1 MNSIL
6 NYFLTKEEQLISLEI
21 QKNFLSEKDEM
32 KPVSSKDIHLI
43 NANLLLTDETNVAF
57 QVHRQLINSLITS
70 YLQTKFFNQ
79 LDELKNVFEM
89 EKITVIDEFIQKHIN
104 EIPEII
110 EELHITFLNSEFSIT
125 NGKLIRKK
133 SKHHLRESGA
143 VYTLMEITNEMV
155 VNTIEKAIQQKVNPK
170 EITCLDFAS
179 GTGRFYFEA
188 IKILKEKHKL
198 SLHQIVCKNLYAI
211 DIDATALSI
220 LRCKAISLFDDINS
234 EIILAL
240 STNIINRNALI
251 PKATLLSDIK
261 NSIDLT
267 NDFKTVFSKGGFDV
281 VFSNPPYCLLKV
293 NKKSNEQQKLNGYY
307 VNLQSKVQN
316 EINFFRTSGVYQYSI
331 EGMLNYYQLSIEMIL
346 RFTKINGQIGIIC
359 PSSLFA
365 DLTSAKIR
373 KHILNSHKLHFIR
386 YYPEASR
393 LFENVSQSTVIFYLQ
408 KNGKTDKIGIEIS
421 DNTFEIDL
429 ETIKNVFPSNFEI
442 PLIDKTGW
450 SILAKLSQHKKVKDI
465 SFIRNRRGELDLTL
479 YKPFITNKNTG
490 WRLVRGNMI
499 SENGVIDKN
508 GEFVEIESFLNKKSE
523 DFKVNDYNKE
533 RLICQQ
539 ISNVDMQKRLKFVF
553 CEKTDILGNSCN
565 YLVSTRKQNDLK
577 KLFFILNSELLNWR
591 FKITSSNNHIN
602 NYELDE
608 LPIVDLD
615 SFELTDFSKNDNVNN
630 DVICKLYG
638 LSKAD
643 TNYILSN
650 NKKKAE
656 TIFEYEH
663 ETV

>member
-1 MNSIL
+1 MSSIL

-21 QKNFLSEKDEM
+21 QKNFLSGKDEM
-32 KPVSSKDIHLI
+32 KPVSAQDIHLI
-43 NANLLLTDETNVAF
+43 NANLLLTDETNIAF
-57 QVHRQLINSLITS
+57 QVHKQLINSLITS
-70 YLQTKFFNQ
+70 YINANFSNQ
-79 LDELKNVFEM
+79 INELKSVFQF
-89 EKITVIDEFIQKHIN
+89 EKIAIIEEISQNNISDIPVIV
-104 EIPEII
+104 
-110 EELHITFLNSEFSIT
+110 EELHISFLNSEFSIA
-125 NGKLIRKK
+125 NGKLTRKK
-133 SKHHLRESGA
+133 SKHHLKENGA
-143 VYTLMEITNEMV
+143 VYTLKEITNEMV
-155 VNTIEKAIQQKVNPK
+155 EKTIDKAIQQKIKPN

-188 IKILKEKHKL
+188 VEILIQKYKL
-198 SLHQIVCKNLYAI
+198 SLQKIICNNLFAI
-211 DIDATALSI
+211 DIDETALLV
-220 LRCKAISLFDDINS
+220 LRCKVISLFQKLNS
-234 EIILAL
+234 EIINAL

-251 PKATLLSDIK
+251 PKATLLSENE
-261 NSIDLT
+261 NSIDLS
-267 NDFKTVFSKGGFDV
+267 NDFQNVFSTGGFDV

-293 NKKSNEQQKLNGYY
+293 NKKADEQQKLNGYY
-307 VNLQSKVQN
+307 LNLQSKVQN

-346 RFTKINGQIGIIC
+346 RLTKTNGQIGIIC

-365 DLTSAKIR
+365 DLTSAKLR
-373 KHILNSHKLHFIR
+373 KHLLTSHKLHFIR
-386 YYPEASR
+386 YYPEAAR
-393 LFENVSQSTVIFYLQ
+393 LFENVSQSTVIFFLQ
-408 KNGKTDKIGIEIS
+408 KNGKTDRIGIEMS
-421 DNTFEIDL
+421 DNSFEIDF
-429 ETIKNVFPSNFEI
+429 ETIKNVFPTNFEI

-450 SILAKLSQHKKVKDI
+450 SILSKISRHKKVKDI

-479 YKPFITNKNTG
+479 YKPFITTKDTG

-508 GEFVEIESFLNKKSE
+508 GEFVEIDGFLNKKSV
-523 DFKVNDYNKE
+523 DFKTHDYNKE

-565 YLVSTRKQNDLK
+565 YIVSTRKQSDLE

-608 LPIVDLD
+608 LPIVNLD
-615 SFELTDFSKNDNVNN
+615 SFELSDFSKDETNET
-630 DVICKLYG
+630 ICKLYG
-638 LSKAD
+638 LTKTE
-643 TNYILSN
+643 TNYILG

-656 TIFEYEH
+656 TIFEYEN

>member
-1 MNSIL
+1 MSSIL

-21 QKNFLSEKDEM
+21 QKNFLKGKDKM
-32 KPVSSKDIHLI
+32 KPVSAQDIHLI

-57 QVHRQLINSLITS
+57 QVHKQLINSLITS
-70 YLQTKFFNQ
+70 YINTNFPNQ
-79 LDELKNVFEM
+79 INELKSIFQFD
-89 EKITVIDEFIQKHIN
+89 KIATIDDFSQKYIA
-104 EIPEII
+104 EIPVII
-110 EELHITFLNSEFSIT
+110 EELHITFLNSEFSIV
-125 NGKLIRKK
+125 NGKLTRKK
-133 SKHHLRESGA
+133 SKHHLKENGA
-143 VYTLMEITNEMV
+143 VYTLKEITNEMV
-155 VNTIEKAIQQKVNPK
+155 EKTNDKAIQQKIKPN

-188 IKILKEKHKL
+188 VEILNQKYNL
-198 SLHQIVCKNLYAI
+198 SLQKIVYNNLFAI
-211 DIDATALSI
+211 DIDETALSV
-220 LRCKAISLFDDINS
+220 LRCKVISLFPKVNS
-234 EIILAL
+234 EIINAL

-251 PKATLLSDIK
+251 PKATLLSENE
-261 NSIDLT
+261 NSIDLA
-267 NDFKTVFSKGGFDV
+267 NDFQKVFSTGGFDV

-293 NKKSNEQQKLNGYY
+293 NKKADEQQKLNGYY
-307 VNLQSKVQN
+307 LNLQSKVQN

-346 RFTKINGQIGIIC
+346 RLTKTNGQIGIIC

-365 DLTSAKIR
+365 DLTSAKLR
-373 KHILNSHKLHFIR
+373 KHLLTSHKLHFIR
-386 YYPEASR
+386 YYPEAAR

-408 KNGKTDKIGIEIS
+408 KNGKTDKIGIEMS
-421 DNTFEIDL
+421 DNRFEIDFD
-429 ETIKNVFPSNFEI
+429 TIKNVFPTNFEI

-450 SILAKLSQHKKVKDI
+450 SILSKISRHKKVKDI

-479 YKPFITNKNTG
+479 YKPFITTKNTG

-508 GEFVEIESFLNKKSE
+508 GEFVEIDGFLNKKSV
-523 DFKVNDYNKE
+523 DFRTHDYNKE

-553 CEKTDILGNSCN
+553 CDKTDILGNSCN
-565 YLVSTRKQNDLK
+565 YIVSTRKQSDLK

-615 SFELTDFSKNDNVNN
+615 GFELSNFLKDETNET
-630 DVICKLYG
+630 ICKLYG
-638 LSKAD
+638 LTKTE
-643 TNYILSN
+643 TNYILGN

-656 TIFEYEH
+656 TIFEYEN

>member
-21 QKNFLSEKDEM
+21 QKNFLSGKDEM

-57 QVHRQLINSLITS
+57 QVHKQLINSLIAS
-70 YLQTKFFNQ
+70 YINIKFSNQ
-79 LDELKNVFEM
+79 INKLKSVFQFEKIAILDEF
-89 EKITVIDEFIQKHIN
+89 TQKHIN
-104 EIPEII
+104 EIPAII
-110 EELHITFLNSEFSIT
+110 EELHITFLNSEFAIS
-125 NGKLIRKK
+125 NGKLTRKK
-133 SKHHLRESGA
+133 SKHHLRENGA
-143 VYTLMEITNEMV
+143 VYTLKEITNEMV
-155 VNTIEKAIQQKVNPK
+155 EKTINNAIQQNVSPK

-188 IKILKEKHKL
+188 IEVLKRKFKL
-198 SLHQIVCKNLYAI
+198 STQQIVSKNLFAI
-211 DIDATALSI
+211 DLDETALSV
-220 LRCKAISLFDDINS
+220 LRCKVISLFDEINA
-234 EIILAL
+234 EIINAL

-251 PKATLLSDIK
+251 PKATLLSENE
-261 NSIDLT
+261 NSIDIA
-267 NDFKTVFSKGGFDV
+267 NDFKTVFEKGGFDV

-293 NKKSNEQQKLNGYY
+293 NKKADEQQKLNGYY

-346 RFTKINGQIGIIC
+346 RLTKTNGQIGIIC

-365 DLTSAKIR
+365 DLTSAKLR
-373 KHILNSHKLHFIR
+373 KHILTSHKLHFIR
-386 YYPEASR
+386 YYPEAAR

-408 KNGKTDKIGIEIS
+408 KNGKTDKIGIETS
-421 DNTFEIDL
+421 DNSFEIDL
-429 ETIKNVFPSNFEI
+429 ETIKNVFPTNFEI

-450 SILAKLSQHKKVKDI
+450 SILSKISRQKKMKEF

-499 SENGVIDKN
+499 SEKGVIDKN
-508 GEFVEIESFLNKKSE
+508 GEFVEIDDFLNKKSD
-523 DFKVNDYNKE
+523 DFKANDYNKE

-553 CEKTDILGNSCN
+553 CERTDILGNSCN
-565 YLVSTRKQNDLK
+565 YIVSTRKQSDLK
-577 KLFFILNSELLNWR
+577 KLFFILNSKLLNWR

-615 SFELTDFSKNDNVNN
+615 SFELSDFSKDETNEM
-630 DVICKLYG
+630 ICKLYS
-638 LSKAD
+638 LTKAE
-643 TNYILSN
+643 TNYILGT
-650 NKKKAE
+650 KKKVE
-656 TIFEYEH
+656 TVFEYEH

>member
-1 MNSIL
+1 MSSIL

-21 QKNFLSEKDEM
+21 QKNFLSGKDEM
-32 KPVSSKDIHLI
+32 KPVSAQDIHLI

-57 QVHRQLINSLITS
+57 QVHKQLTNSLITS
-70 YLQTKFFNQ
+70 YINTNFPNQ
-79 LDELKNVFEM
+79 INELKSIFQFD
-89 EKITVIDEFIQKHIN
+89 KIATIDEFSQKYIA
-104 EIPEII
+104 EIPVIV
-110 EELHITFLNSEFSIT
+110 EELHITFLNSEFSIV
-125 NGKLIRKK
+125 NGKLTRKK
-133 SKHHLRESGA
+133 SKHHLKENGA
-143 VYTLMEITNEMV
+143 VYTLKEITNEMV
-155 VNTIEKAIQQKVNPK
+155 EKTIDKAIQQKIKPN

-188 IKILKEKHKL
+188 VEILNQKYNL
-198 SLHQIVCKNLYAI
+198 SLQKIVCKNLFAI
-211 DIDATALSI
+211 DIDETALSV
-220 LRCKAISLFDDINS
+220 LRCKVISLFQKVNS
-234 EIILAL
+234 EIINAL

-251 PKATLLSDIK
+251 PKATLLSENE
-261 NSIDLT
+261 NSIDLA
-267 NDFKTVFSKGGFDV
+267 NDFQKVFSTGGFDV

-293 NKKSNEQQKLNGYY
+293 NKKADEQQKLNGYY
-307 VNLQSKVQN
+307 LNLHSKVQN

-346 RFTKINGQIGIIC
+346 RLTKTNGQIGIIC

-365 DLTSAKIR
+365 DLTSAKLR
-373 KHILNSHKLHFIR
+373 KHLLTSHKLHFIR
-386 YYPEASR
+386 YYPEAAR

-408 KNGKTDKIGIEIS
+408 KNGKTDKIGIEMS
-421 DNTFEIDL
+421 DNRFEIDFD
-429 ETIKNVFPSNFEI
+429 TIKNVFPTNFEI
-442 PLIDKTGW
+442 PLIDQTGW
-450 SILAKLSQHKKVKDI
+450 SILSKISRHKKVKDI

-508 GEFVEIESFLNKKSE
+508 GEFVEIDGFLNKKSV
-523 DFKVNDYNKE
+523 DFKTHDYNKE

-553 CEKTDILGNSCN
+553 CDKTDILGNSCN
-565 YLVSTRKQNDLK
+565 YIVSTRKQSDLK

-615 SFELTDFSKNDNVNN
+615 GFELSNFSKDETNEM
-630 DVICKLYG
+630 ICKLYG
-638 LSKAD
+638 LTKTE
-643 TNYILSN
+643 TNYILGN

-656 TIFEYEH
+656 TIFEYEN

>member
-1 MNSIL
+1 MNNIL
-6 NYFLTKEEQLISLEI
+6 NYFLAQEEQLILLEI
-21 QKNFLSEKDEM
+21 RKNFLSSKDDI
-32 KPVSSKDIHLI
+32 KPVSSEDIHLI

-57 QVHRQLINSLITS
+57 KVHKKLINLLIFTYVNAEFPNQANELKSVFQFEEITS
-70 YLQTKFFNQ
+70 IEDFT
-79 LDELKNVFEM
+79 
-89 EKITVIDEFIQKHIN
+89 QKHIL
-104 EIPEII
+104 EIPAIV
-110 EELHITFLNSEFSIT
+110 EELHISFLNSEFSIS
-125 NGKLIRKK
+125 NGKLTRKK
-133 SKHHLRESGA
+133 SKHHLRENGA
-143 VYTLMEITNEMV
+143 VYTLKEITNEMV
-155 VNTIEKAIQQKVNPK
+155 KNTIDKAIQQNVNPK

-188 IKILKEKHKL
+188 VEILKEKYNL
-198 SLHQIVCKNLYAI
+198 TLQQIVAHNLFAI
-211 DIDATALSI
+211 DIDETALSV
-220 LRCKAISLFDDINS
+220 LRCKVISLFQKLNS
-234 EIILAL
+234 EIINALA
-240 STNIINRNALI
+240 TNIINRNALI
-251 PKATLLSDIK
+251 PKATLLEENE
-261 NSIDLT
+261 NSIDLA
-267 NDFKTVFSKGGFDV
+267 NDFQKAFAKGGFDV

-293 NKKSNEQQKLNGYY
+293 NKKANEQQKLNGYY

-346 RFTKINGQIGIIC
+346 RLTKSNGQIGIIC

-365 DLTSAKIR
+365 DLTSTKLR
-373 KHILNSHKLHFIR
+373 KHILTSHKLHFIR
-386 YYPEASR
+386 YYPEAAR

-421 DNTFEIDL
+421 DNTFEIDF
-429 ETIKNVFPSNFEI
+429 ETIKNVFPTNFEI
-442 PLIDKTGW
+442 PLIDETGW
-450 SILAKLSQHKKVKDI
+450 SILSKVSKQRKI
-465 SFIRNRRGELDLTL
+465 KEIPFIRNRRGELDLTL
-479 YKPFITNKNTG
+479 FKPFITTKNTG

-508 GEFVEIESFLNKKSE
+508 GEFVEIENFLNKKSD
-523 DFKVNDYNKE
+523 DFKTNDYNKE

-565 YLVSTRKQNDLK
+565 YIVSTRKQSDLK
-577 KLFFILNSELLNWR
+577 KLFLILNSELLNWR

-615 SFELTDFSKNDNVNN
+615 SFDLSDFSKDENET
-630 DVICKLYG
+630 ICKLYG
-638 LSKAD
+638 LTKTE
-643 TNYILSN
+643 TNYILGN
-650 NKKKAE
+650 NKKKTE
-656 TIFEYEH
+656 RVFEYED

>member
-1 MNSIL
+1 MSSIL

-21 QKNFLSEKDEM
+21 QKNFLSGKDEM
-32 KPVSSKDIHLI
+32 KPVSAQDIHLI

-57 QVHRQLINSLITS
+57 QVHKQLINSLITS
-70 YLQTKFFNQ
+70 YINTKFSNQ
-79 LDELKNVFEM
+79 INELKSVFQFD
-89 EKITVIDEFIQKHIN
+89 KIAIIDEFSQKHID
-104 EIPEII
+104 EIPVIV
-110 EELHITFLNSEFSIT
+110 EELHITFLNSEFSIA
-125 NGKLIRKK
+125 NGKLTRKK
-133 SKHHLRESGA
+133 SKHHLRENGA
-143 VYTLMEITNEMV
+143 VYTLKEITHEMV
-155 VNTIEKAIQQKVNPK
+155 EKTIDKAIQQKIKPN

-188 IKILKEKHKL
+188 IEILNQKFNL
-198 SLHQIVCKNLYAI
+198 TLQQIVCNNLFAI
-211 DIDATALSI
+211 DIDETALSV
-220 LRCKAISLFDDINS
+220 LRCKVISLFEEINTG
-234 EIILAL
+234 IINAL

-251 PKATLLSDIK
+251 PKATLLEE
-261 NSIDLT
+261 NENCIDLA
-267 NDFKTVFSKGGFDV
+267 NDFRNVFAKGGFDV

-293 NKKSNEQQKLNGYY
+293 NKKADEQQKLNGYY

-346 RFTKINGQIGIIC
+346 RLTKTNGQIGIIC

-365 DLTSAKIR
+365 DLTSAKLR
-373 KHILNSHKLHFIR
+373 KHILTSHKLHFIR
-386 YYPEASR
+386 YYPEAAR

-408 KNGKTDKIGIEIS
+408 KNVKTDKIGIEMS
-421 DNTFEIDL
+421 DNSFEIDF
-429 ETIKNVFPSNFEI
+429 ETIKNVFPTNFEI

-450 SILAKLSQHKKVKDI
+450 SILSKISRHKKVKDI

-479 YKPFITNKNTG
+479 YKPFITTKDTG

-508 GEFVEIESFLNKKSE
+508 GEFVEIDGFLNKKSV
-523 DFKVNDYNKE
+523 DFKTHDYNKE

-565 YLVSTRKQNDLK
+565 YIVSTRKQSDLE

-608 LPIVDLD
+608 LPIVNLD
-615 SFELTDFSKNDNVNN
+615 SFELSDFSKDETNET
-630 DVICKLYG
+630 ICKLYG
-638 LSKAD
+638 LTKTE
-643 TNYILSN
+643 TNYILGN

-656 TIFEYEH
+656 TIFEYEN

>member
-6 NYFLTKEEQLISLEI
+6 NYFLAQEEQLILLEI
-21 QKNFLSEKDEM
+21 QKNFLSSKDEI
-32 KPVSSKDIHLI
+32 KPVSSEDIHLI

-57 QVHRQLINSLITS
+57 KVHKQLINSLIFA
-70 YLQTKFFNQ
+70 YVNIKFPNQ
-79 LDELKNVFEM
+79 ANKLKSVFQF
-89 EKITVIDEFIQKHIN
+89 EKITSIEDFTQKHISV
-104 EIPEII
+104 IPTIV
-110 EELHITFLNSEFSIT
+110 EELHITFLNSEFSVN

-133 SKHHLRESGA
+133 SKHHLRENGA
-143 VYTLMEITNEMV
+143 VYTLKEITNEMV
-155 VNTIEKAIQQKVNPK
+155 ENTINNAIQQKIKPD

-188 IKILKEKHKL
+188 VEILNHKYNL
-198 SLHQIVCKNLYAI
+198 TLQQIVCNNLFAI
-211 DIDATALSI
+211 DLDETALSV
-220 LRCKAISLFDDINS
+220 LRCKVISLFDEIDL
-234 EIILAL
+234 EIINAL
-240 STNIINRNALI
+240 SSNIINRNALI
-251 PKATLLSDIK
+251 PKATLLEENE
-261 NSIDLT
+261 NSIDLA
-267 NDFKTVFSKGGFDV
+267 NDFQKVFAKGGFDV

-293 NKKSNEQQKLNGYY
+293 NKKANEQQKLNGYY

-346 RFTKINGQIGIIC
+346 RLTKSNGQIGIIC

-365 DLTSAKIR
+365 DLTSAKLR
-373 KHILNSHKLHFIR
+373 KHILTSHKLHFIR
-386 YYPEASR
+386 YYPEAAR

-408 KNGKTDKIGIEIS
+408 KNGKTDKIGIEMS
-421 DNTFEIDL
+421 DNSFEIDF
-429 ETIKNVFPSNFEI
+429 ETIKNVFPTNFEI
-442 PLIDKTGW
+442 PLIDKIGW
-450 SILAKLSQHKKVKDI
+450 SILSKISRHKKIKDI
-465 SFIRNRRGELDLTL
+465 PFIRNRRGELDLTL
-479 YKPFITNKNTG
+479 YKPFITTKNTG

-508 GEFVEIESFLNKKSE
+508 GEFVEIDGFLSKKSE
-523 DFKVNDYNKE
+523 DFKTNDYNKE

-539 ISNVDMQKRLKFVF
+539 ISNVDMQKRLKFVYS
-553 CEKTDILGNSCN
+553 EKTDILGNSCN
-565 YLVSTRKQNDLK
+565 YIVSTRKQSDLK
-577 KLFFILNSELLNWR
+577 KLFLILNSELLNWR

-615 SFELTDFSKNDNVNN
+615 SFELDDFSNN
-630 DVICKLYG
+630 ETICKLYG
-638 LSKAD
+638 LTKME
-643 TNYILSN
+643 TNYILG
-650 NKKKAE
+650 NKKTE

>member
-1 MNSIL
+1 MNNIL
-6 NYFLTKEEQLISLEI
+6 NYFLTKEEQLILLEI
-21 QKNFLSEKDEM
+21 QKNFLSGKDEM
-32 KPVSSKDIHLI
+32 KPVSSKDFHLI

-57 QVHRQLINSLITS
+57 KVHKQLINSLICA
-70 YLQTKFFNQ
+70 YVNAEFPNQ
-79 LDELKNVFEM
+79 VNELKTVFQF
-89 EKITVIDEFIQKHIN
+89 EKIASIEDFTQKHISK
-104 EIPEII
+104 IPAIV
-110 EELHITFLNSEFSIT
+110 EELHVAFLNSEFSIN
-125 NGKLIRKK
+125 NGKLTRKK
-133 SKHHLRESGA
+133 SKHHLRENGA
-143 VYTLMEITNEMV
+143 VYTLKEITNEMV
-155 VNTIEKAIQQKVNPK
+155 ENTIDKAIQQNINPK

-188 IKILKEKHKL
+188 VEILTEKYNL
-198 SLHQIVCKNLYAI
+198 TLQQIVANNLFAI
-211 DIDATALSI
+211 DIDETALTV
-220 LRCKAISLFDDINS
+220 LRCKVISLFQKLNS
-234 EIILAL
+234 EIINALA
-240 STNIINRNALI
+240 TNIINRNALI
-251 PKATLLSDIK
+251 PKATLLEENE

-267 NDFKTVFSKGGFDV
+267 NDFQKVFAKGGFDV

-293 NKKSNEQQKLNGYY
+293 NKKADEQQKLNGYY

-346 RFTKINGQIGIIC
+346 RLTKTNGQIGIIC

-365 DLTSAKIR
+365 DLTSAKLR
-373 KHILNSHKLHFIR
+373 KHILTSHKLHFIR

-408 KNGKTDKIGIEIS
+408 KNGKTDKIGIEMS
-421 DNTFEIDL
+421 DNTFEIDF
-429 ETIKNVFPSNFEI
+429 ETIKSVFPSNFEI
-442 PLIDKTGW
+442 PLIDETGW
-450 SILAKLSQHKKVKDI
+450 NVLSKISKQKKIKEI
-465 SFIRNRRGELDLTL
+465 PFIRNRRGELDLTL
-479 YKPFITNKNTG
+479 YKPFITTKNTG

-508 GEFVEIESFLNKKSE
+508 GEFVEIEGFLNKKSD
-523 DFKVNDYNKE
+523 DFKTNDYNKE

-553 CEKTDILGNSCN
+553 SEKTDILGNSCN
-565 YLVSTRKQNDLK
+565 YIVSTRKEEDLK
-577 KLFFILNSELLNWR
+577 KMFFILNSELLNWR

-615 SFELTDFSKNDNVNN
+615 SFELSDFSNN
-630 DVICKLYG
+630 ETICKLYG
-638 LSKAD
+638 LTKAETD
-643 TNYILSN
+643 YILGN
-650 NKKKAE
+650 KKKKAE
-656 TIFEYEH
+656 IVFEYEH